1 MVRAG
6 RRRPLVGAVVV
17 ALAAV
22 LAVTVAALDRSD
34 APPQPSATEGQPAT
48 TDPTSAPATTA
59 SPAPDDAP
67 RAGRGALV
75 TVAVANVW
83 KEPGMARP
91 VDEPSVTN
99 PVDLKRW
106 VGAMTHEDKLWLV
119 DHLVTQALYGE
130 RVGVQEVRDGWAR
143 VVVTG
148 QPSHL
153 DPNGYPGWVPTVQ
166 LRAVEAPVT
175 PRWAVVT
182 RPTATLRDAADPA
195 RQLLELSYNT
205 RLPALDAGTNDVTV
219 ALPTGGRGVVAA
231 SDVDVRPP
239 GPQPV
244 SGTDLVRS
252 AQLFSGLPYL
262 WAGTSAVGFD
272 CSGFT
277 AAVYGVHGYVIPRD
291 ADDQAGEGTP
301 VERSRLQPGDLLFF
315 STGPDQRSIH
325 HVSMYVGNGMMIQAP
340 ATGKTGET
348 VPVDT
353 PQYARQ
359 YWGAR
364 RYLPAGA

>member
-6 RRRPLVGAVVV
+6 RRRPLVGAV
-17 ALAAV
+17 AMA
-22 LAVTVAALDRSD
+22 VAALVGLTVVAVTRAGPSSGPTATGAGPRPPDPVLP
-34 APPQPSATEGQPAT
+34 APETPA
-48 TDPTSAPATTA
+48 
-59 SPAPDDAP
+59 APDDTP
-67 RAGRGALV
+67 RAGRSALV

-83 KEPGMARP
+83 KEPGLARP
-91 VDEPSVTN
+91 VDEPSVIN
-99 PVDLKRW
+99 PVDIRRW
-106 VGAMTHEDKLWLV
+106 VATMSHEDKLWLV

-130 RVGVQEVRDGWAR
+130 RVGVQEIRDGWAR

-148 QPSHL
+148 QPSHR
-153 DPNGYPGWVPTVQ
+153 DPNGYPGWIPAVQ
-166 LRAVEAPVT
+166 LRAADLPAT
-175 PRWAVVT
+175 ARSAVVI
-182 RPTATLRDAADPA
+182 RPTTALRDAFDPS

-205 RLPALDAGTNDVTV
+205 RLPVLDAGATDVTV
-219 ALPTGGRGVVAA
+219 ALPTGRRGVVAA
-231 SDVDVRPP
+231 ADVDVRPP
-239 GPQPV
+239 GPRPV
-244 SGTDLVRS
+244 SGADLVRS

-262 WAGTSAVGFD
+262 WAGTSAAGFD

-277 AAVYGVHGYVIPRD
+277 AAVYGVHGHVIPRD

-301 VERSRLQPGDLLFF
+301 VDRSRLQPGDLLFF

-340 ATGKTGET
+340 ATGKTVET

-359 YWGAR
+359 FWGAR
-364 RYLPAGA
+364 RYLPPGA